1 MNPMQIMAML
11 QNSGNPMMMLT
22 QLAQQNP
29 MMSRAM
35 QMGQG
40 KNEMQLKEMYVNRE
54 GYLNQS
60 QIARKARNH
69 AGCGLFLYLR
79 YFQKVS
85 TAHRK

>member
-40 KNEMQLKEMYVNRE
+40 KNEVQHDTRSNRRPIFYA
-54 GYLNQS
+54 GY
-60 QIARKARNH
+60 
-69 AGCGLFLYLR
+69 
-79 YFQKVS
+79 
-85 TAHRK
+85 

>member
-1 MNPMQIMAML
+1 ML
-11 QNSGNPMMMLT
+11 NLPN
-22 QLAQQNP
+22 
-29 MMSRAM
+29 
-35 QMGQG
+35 
-40 KNEMQLKEMYVNRE
+40 VNRE

-85 TAHRK
+85 TAYRK

>member
-35 QMGQG
+35 QMG
-40 KNEMQLKEMYVNRE
+40 
-54 GYLNQS
+54 
-60 QIARKARNH
+60 
-69 AGCGLFLYLR
+69 
-79 YFQKVS
+79 
-85 TAHRK
+85 

>member
-40 KNEMQLKEMYVNRE
+40 KNEAQLKETDNNAALQV
-54 GYLNQS
+54 Q
-60 QIARKARNH
+60 ATA
-69 AGCGLFLYLR
+69 AGTISN
-79 YFQKVS
+79 VS
-85 TAHRK
+85 LSVVKMA

>member
-40 KNEMQLKEMYVNRE
+40 KSPEQIQNIVRNLAKQKGMNDEQ
-54 GYLNQS
+54 LNQFLN
-60 QIARKARNH
+60 QF
-69 AGCGLFLYLR
+69 GLKL
-79 YFQKVS
+79 Q
-85 TAHRK
+85 